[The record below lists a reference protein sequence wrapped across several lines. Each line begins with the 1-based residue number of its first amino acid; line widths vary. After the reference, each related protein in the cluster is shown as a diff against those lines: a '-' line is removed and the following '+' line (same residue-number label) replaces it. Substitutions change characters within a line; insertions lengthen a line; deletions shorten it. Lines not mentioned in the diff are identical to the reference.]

1 MSEKMQPDI
10 QQTAREKVL
19 IKHNTIS
26 AFRYAKHITKQ
37 AHKQV
42 TENYQKAQQEIEH
55 IRHVAYQQGYQD
67 GLKQL
72 LSNMIESIEMSE
84 KRFQQQLSQSKEQ
97 LLHQLSEFFHDKLL
111 QTIIAEH
118 FIQQSNME
126 PAILYLPSSLQEN
139 SPQKN
144 AHIKFIPSQNE
155 DIALE
160 IGNEIIHFSPSI
172 AVKHLL
178 PQLLSIPSRC
188 QVLAERK
195 IAYQTMR
202 NNLNQGETND
212 YAAKK

>member
-97 LLHQLSEFFHDKLL
+97 LLHQLSEFSTINYYKQSLL
-111 QTIIAEH
+111 NISFNNRIWNPLFCIYRVHYKRT
-118 FIQQSNME
+118 
-126 PAILYLPSSLQEN
+126 PLKKTLILNLYQVKMRI
-139 SPQKN
+139 SP
-144 AHIKFIPSQNE
+144 
-155 DIALE
+155 
-160 IGNEIIHFSPSI
+160 
-172 AVKHLL
+172 
-178 PQLLSIPSRC
+178 
-188 QVLAERK
+188 
-195 IAYQTMR
+195 
-202 NNLNQGETND
+202 
-212 YAAKK
+212 